1 MERRW
6 SLDVAAATSPSPRHR
21 ETAISSALEAISP
34 SISSPAAATFAEPA
48 AAEGGSHGEG
58 GGAGDMPRYR
68 RASSFGRRLSVES
81 VLSAAARGGGAA
93 PAPATGLA
101 TFASPSWYGGG
112 GAPTQNS
119 GPQQDDSSDLVDD
132 SIRDDFSRRSE
143 EVGDGA
149 GLQEEGWTLGSGFS
163 GGMGRRASLISRVS
177 AVSSAVSSSGS
188 PSEGKI
194 ASSKAAAMPAAPP
207 PPPLEVASRLDGLLD
222 ATGAL
227 LLPPAPPPSD
237 LIDLRSPTTP
247 AVMREVA
254 KIREATPG
262 LTVRQVHR
270 RLVAQGGELLD
281 PAVASASR
289 SKVKKAASKVT
300 KSALRL
306 RHELGTEND
315 TALAEGLAEC

>member
-1 MERRW
+1 MFISDGLGGDVNEVRWIGLSKARDLFEKERAIFIDCRSDHIFASGSIPGARNVSMERVGNWGIVDALGRELIHEML
-6 SLDVAAATSPSPRHR
+6 STRRHQLIIVTSQVATPYSRCRAFCRYLLRAGHT
-21 ETAISSALEAISP
+21 TL
-34 SISSPAAATFAEPA
+34 PAARF
-48 AAEGGSHGEG
+48 
-58 GGAGDMPRYR
+58 
-68 RASSFGRRLSVES
+68 RRL
-81 VLSAAARGGGAA
+81 RGGIFGWKHKGG
-93 PAPATGLA
+93 PVTQMLA
-101 TFASPSWYGGG
+101 YH
-112 GAPTQNS
+112 
-119 GPQQDDSSDLVDD
+119 
-132 SIRDDFSRRSE
+132 
-143 EVGDGA
+143 GD
-149 GLQEEGWTLGSGFS
+149 E
-163 GGMGRRASLISRVS
+163 
-177 AVSSAVSSSGS
+177 
-188 PSEGKI
+188 PY
-194 ASSKAAAMPAAPP
+194 PAPP

-315 TALAEGLAEC
+315 TALAEGVAEC